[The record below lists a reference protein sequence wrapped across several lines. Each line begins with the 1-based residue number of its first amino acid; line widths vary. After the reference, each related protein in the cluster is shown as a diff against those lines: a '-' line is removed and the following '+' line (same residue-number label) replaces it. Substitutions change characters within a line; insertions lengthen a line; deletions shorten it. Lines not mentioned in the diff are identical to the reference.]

1 MLELTITS
9 PYFIVDLNVQLFT
22 STTVQSERGGVGKAS
37 PIGWAHLCLSANSQ
51 NRFFMPNEKRGST
64 RNEDEG
70 VRADFV
76 SCNRHIIEH
85 GLGIVGNPM
94 LS

>member
-1 MLELTITS
+1 MLKLTITS
-9 PYFIVDLNVQLFT
+9 PYFIVDFNVQLFT
-22 STTVQSERGGVGKAS
+22 PTTVQSERGGVGKAS
-37 PIGWAHLCLSANSQ
+37 PIGWAHFCLSAKSKTG
-51 NRFFMPNEKRGST
+51 FFMPNVKRGST
-64 RNEDEG
+64 RNGDEE
-70 VRADFV
+70 VRADFM

>member
-37 PIGWAHLCLSANSQ
+37 SIGWAHLCFSAKSKTGFLCQ
-51 NRFFMPNEKRGST
+51 MRK
-64 RNEDEG
+64 EG
-70 VRADFV
+70 VQ
-76 SCNRHIIEH
+76 
-85 GLGIVGNPM
+85 GTGMKG
-94 LS
+94 